1 MVCHW
6 AFSIMEQWFIQLVT
20 GVYKWLYESIVY
32 GISYDIYECFMFM
45 NSCIS
50 QWSGIG
56 YLHLWMVVF
65 MKGYVNEYYME

>member
-1 MVCHW
+1 
-6 AFSIMEQWFIQLVT
+6 MEQWFIQLVT

-56 YLHLWMVVF
+56 LFTSMNGCLHERLS
-65 MKGYVNEYYME
+65 